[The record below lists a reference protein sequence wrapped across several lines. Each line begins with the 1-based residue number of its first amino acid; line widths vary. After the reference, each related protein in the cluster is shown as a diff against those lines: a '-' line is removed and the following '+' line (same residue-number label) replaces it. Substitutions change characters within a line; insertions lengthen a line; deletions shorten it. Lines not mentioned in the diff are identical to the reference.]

1 MIIRDDSIEEITLN
15 RELLQIDDIGIKVD
29 SSVLL
34 CDVGDMVRMMRRKR
48 LKSEGDKTLHMPFVP
63 LQRIN
68 NEEKGYCPNDKLLNS
83 QLSDGDD
90 AGNGSDT
97 PTIAKEHQKYTVHEL
112 DRMYYR
118 LINERVVNDVTLD
131 FFISLVQLLYLLSF
145 VHCLLFLHLVEVEDN
160 EYFRNDG
167 SSGNNAYAGIT
178 AAVVLF
184 LVVSSLTFPNGP
196 FIRPHPV
203 LWRIVFGM
211 SVLYILMLQFAL
223 FQNFR
228 DIKDVLKWLDPQG
241 LSKEKL
247 DEKAYAVNCSDIT
260 LARLWS
266 YVDIFAFGHFAGW
279 AMKAMLIRHYIIC
292 WYISIAWE
300 LTEVLFAHLLPNF
313 QECWWDAIILDILLC
328 NGLGIWFGIW
338 LSRFFEMRQFHW
350 ESIKDIKTT
359 RGKFKRA
366 VLQFTPESWMK
377 VDWYNN
383 CALRR
388 TLIIYGFVLIW
399 LISELNTFF
408 LKHIF
413 AVDTSHPLVTA
424 RLVLIASISAPTIRQ
439 FYLFSTNPRIKRMG
453 MQMWVYVAIC
463 TLEASICIKFGRSQL
478 PRICTHL
485 GCVPIN
491 HATKDGNG
499 WFCPCHGSYY
509 DTSGRVIG
517 GPAPKNMAIPSY
529 WYFCMRLDV
538 SMVCKNIYE
547 NKKVNIDGCL
557 RDCYLD
563 SSYEDLGALADE
575 VNAHRKR
582 LNISESDFD

>member
-1 MIIRDDSIEEITLN
+1 MVILYRLMISESLILLVMNTVRIGDNQKPNIL
-15 RELLQIDDIGIKVD
+15 RYLLLQFYFVNGRKVD

-131 FFISLVQLLYLLSF
+131 FFYKPRTVTVLVIICALLVIPAFS
-145 VHCLLFLHLVEVEDN
+145 
-160 EYFRNDG
+160 RNDG

-478 PRICTHL
+478 PRIKLTFIASWIC
-485 GCVPIN
+485 
-491 HATKDGNG
+491 
-499 WFCPCHGSYY
+499 F
-509 DTSGRVIG
+509 
-517 GPAPKNMAIPSY
+517 MAIGTFACVWMSV
-529 WYFCMRLDV
+529 WCVKTFT
-538 SMVCKNIYE
+538 KT
-547 NKKVNIDGCL
+547 KKVNIDGCL